1 MQQGIRNV
9 RFGNLLIMG
18 YFNYHAVA
26 KNMIK
31 NQKLLSYEILEING
45 KSVLFLYFDDIKHP
59 IMKIKSDKIPEYLP
73 LIEKNRK

>member
-1 MQQGIRNV
+1 MS
-9 RFGNLLIMG
+9 

-31 NQKLLSYEILEING
+31 NQKLLNYEILEIDG

>member
-1 MQQGIRNV
+1 MS
-9 RFGNLLIMG
+9 

-31 NQKLLSYEILEING
+31 NQKLLSYEILEIDG
-45 KSVLFLYFDDIKHP
+45 KSVLILYFDDIKHP

-73 LIEKNRK
+73 LLEENRKK

>member
-1 MQQGIRNV
+1 MRL
-9 RFGNLLIMG
+9 GNLLIMS

-31 NQKLLSYEILEING
+31 KQKLLNYEILEIDG

-59 IMKIKSDKIPEYLP
+59 TMKIKSERIPEYLP
-73 LIEKNRK
+73 LIEENRKK

>member
-1 MQQGIRNV
+1 
-9 RFGNLLIMG
+9 MG

-31 NQKLLSYEILEING
+31 NQKLLSYEILESDG

-59 IMKIKSDKIPEYLP
+59 IMKIKSDKIPEYLT

>member
-31 NQKLLSYEILEING
+31 NQKLLSYEILEIDG
-45 KSVLFLYFDDIKHP
+45 RFVLFLYFDDIKHQT
-59 IMKIKSDKIPEYLP
+59 MKIKSERIPEYLP

>member
-1 MQQGIRNV
+1 MRL
-9 RFGNLLIMG
+9 GNLLIMG

-26 KNMIK
+26 KNMIYDE
-31 NQKLLSYEILEING
+31 KLIGYEILEIDG

-73 LIEKNRK
+73 LIEKKRK

>member
-1 MQQGIRNV
+1 M

-31 NQKLLSYEILEING
+31 NQKLLSYEILEIDG

-59 IMKIKSDKIPEYLP
+59 IMKIKSDKIPEYLT
-73 LIEKNRK
+73 LIEENRK

>member
-1 MQQGIRNV
+1 
-9 RFGNLLIMG
+9 MG

>member
-1 MQQGIRNV
+1 M
-9 RFGNLLIMG
+9 IMS

-31 NQKLLSYEILEING
+31 NQKLLSYEILEIDG
-45 KSVLFLYFDDIKHP
+45 KSVLLLYFDDINHP
-59 IMKIKSDKIPEYLP
+59 IMKIKSDKIPEYLT

>member
-1 MQQGIRNV
+1 M
-9 RFGNLLIMG
+9 IMG

-31 NQKLLSYEILEING
+31 NQKLLSYEILEIDG

-59 IMKIKSDKIPEYLP
+59 IMKIKSDKIPEYLT

>member
-1 MQQGIRNV
+1 MRL
-9 RFGNLLIMG
+9 GNLLIMS

-31 NQKLLSYEILEING
+31 NQKLLSYEILEIDG
-45 KSVLFLYFDDIKHP
+45 KSVLILYFDDIKHP

-73 LIEKNRK
+73 LLEENRKK

>member
-1 MQQGIRNV
+1 MRL
-9 RFGNLLIMG
+9 GNLLIMG

-26 KNMIK
+26 KNMIYDK
-31 NQKLLSYEILEING
+31 KLIGYEILERDG

>member
-1 MQQGIRNV
+1 M

>member
-1 MQQGIRNV
+1 MQQVIKNMRL
-9 RFGNLLIMG
+9 GNLLIMS

-31 NQKLLSYEILEING
+31 NQKLLNYEILEIDG

>member
-1 MQQGIRNV
+1 
-9 RFGNLLIMG
+9 MG

-31 NQKLLSYEILEING
+31 NQKLLSYEILEIDG
-45 KSVLFLYFDDIKHP
+45 KFVLFLYFDDIKHP
-59 IMKIKSDKIPEYLP
+59 IMKIKSDKIPEYLT

>member
-1 MQQGIRNV
+1 MQQGIRTV

-31 NQKLLSYEILEING
+31 NQKLLSYEILEIDG
-45 KSVLFLYFDDIKHP
+45 KFVLFLYFDDIKHP
-59 IMKIKSDKIPEYLP
+59 IMKIKSDKIPEYLT